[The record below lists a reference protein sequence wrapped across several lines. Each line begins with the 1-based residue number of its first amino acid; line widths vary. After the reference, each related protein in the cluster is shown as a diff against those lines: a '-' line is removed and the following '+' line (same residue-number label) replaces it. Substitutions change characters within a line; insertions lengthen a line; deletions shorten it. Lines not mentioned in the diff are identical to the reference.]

1 MPALSI
7 APALSVLA
15 AFGRVPAA
23 RPLRTWLRTTGYK
36 LRPPRPLPY
45 VTAAGGRT
53 VPTTG
58 DAHLATLL
66 HEPRPGDR
74 PTIVLGGFVPDAPEQ
89 VFLLRGDLLRHGS
102 VHYFNYPKSGF
113 DLDRLCAQLDDLVHD
128 IAHRTGTP
136 PVMLAVSFGA
146 GLAIEW
152 LRRARAA
159 GRSSP
164 LAGLV
169 LISPVTCVDDLIA
182 PGSAKPTTL
191 LGRAIQPFL
200 SDEDGFNPAH
210 IEKARS
216 IFVRMFEAGAQNKTA
231 LAALMTRAELLR
243 LRDAVIGTINGI
255 DQAGATARIRALR
268 LLPAPTETLSGDH
281 LPLCEAPVL
290 ILYAEKES
298 AVLQAAAPG
307 RFVLTNA
314 HRALFPDSRV
324 LTVTNAKGDPVQHA
338 SLIFHYFDFRAP
350 IMAFYAR
357 LKGRK
362 LLQVA

>member
-15 AFGRVPAA
+15 AFGRVPAT

-45 VTAAGGRT
+45 VTAGRAASAD
-53 VPTTG
+53 G

-113 DLDRLCAQLDDLVHD
+113 DIDRLCAQLDELVHD
-128 IAHRTGTP
+128 LALRAGTP
-136 PVMLAVSFGA
+136 PVVLAVSFGA

-159 GRSSP
+159 GRTAP
-164 LAGLV
+164 VAGLV
-169 LISPVTCVDDLIA
+169 LVSPVTCADDLVA

-200 SDEDGFNPAH
+200 ADEGDGFNPAH

-216 IFVRMFEAGAQNKTA
+216 IFVRMFEAGAQNKAA
-231 LAALMTRAELLR
+231 LATLMTRAELLR

-255 DQAGATARIRALR
+255 DQTGAAARIRALR
-268 LLPAPTETLSGDH
+268 HLPAPTAALAGDH

-290 ILYAEKES
+290 ILYAEKEN

-324 LTVTNAKGDPVQHA
+324 LTVTNARGDPVQHA

>member
-15 AFGRVPAA
+15 VLGRVPAS

-45 VTAAGGRT
+45 VTGGTRAVATAG
-53 VPTTG
+53 V
-58 DAHLATLL
+58 HEATLL
-66 HEPRPGDR
+66 HEARSGDR

-113 DLDRLCAQLDDLVHD
+113 DLDRLCVQLDELVQDL
-128 IAHRTGTP
+128 AARAGTP
-136 PVMLAVSFGA
+136 PVILAVSFGA

-152 LRRARAA
+152 LRRIRAA
-159 GRSSP
+159 GRSAP
-164 LAGLV
+164 IAGLV
-169 LISPVTCVDDLIA
+169 LISPVTCVADLIA

-191 LGRAIQPFL
+191 LGRAILPYL
-200 SDEDGFNPAH
+200 ADEGEFRPEH
-210 IEKARS
+210 IERSRS
-216 IFVRMFEAGAQNKTA
+216 IFVRMFEAGAQNKSA

-243 LRDAVIGTINGI
+243 LRDKVIATINGI
-255 DQAGATARIRALR
+255 DRQGASARIRALCQ
-268 LLPAPTETLSGDH
+268 LPVPTEALAGDR
-281 LPLCEAPVL
+281 LPLCEAPTL
-290 ILYAEKES
+290 ILYAEKEN

-307 RFVLTNA
+307 RFLLTNA
-314 HRALFPDSRV
+314 HRTLFPDSNV
-324 LTVTNAKGDPVQHA
+324 FTVSNSKGDPVQHA

-350 IMAFYAR
+350 IVSFYAR

>member
-15 AFGRVPAA
+15 AFGRVPAT
-23 RPLRTWLRTTGYK
+23 RPLRTWLRTTGYR

-45 VTAAGGRT
+45 STGGGRA
-53 VPTTG
+53 VDPTG
-58 DAHLATLL
+58 AHDATLL
-66 HEPRPGDR
+66 HEARPGGR

-113 DLDRLCAQLDDLVHD
+113 DLDRLRAQLDELVLDL
-128 IAHRTGTP
+128 AQRAGTP
-136 PVMLAVSFGA
+136 PVILAVSFGA

-152 LRRARAA
+152 LRRLRAE
-159 GRSSP
+159 GRTAP
-164 LAGLV
+164 IAGLV

-191 LGRAIQPFL
+191 LGRAILPYL
-200 SDEDGFNPAH
+200 SGDDGFSPAH
-210 IEKARS
+210 IEKSRS
-216 IFVRMFEAGAQNKTA
+216 IFIRMFEAGAQNKTA
-231 LAALMTRAELLR
+231 LASLMTRAELLR
-243 LRDAVIGTINGI
+243 LRDAVIATINGI
-255 DQAGATARIRALR
+255 DRRGAAARIRALR
-268 LLPAPTETLSGDH
+268 QLPAPTAALSDDH
-281 LPLCEAPVL
+281 LPLCEAPTL

-314 HRALFPDSRV
+314 HRALFPDSSV
-324 LTVTNAKGDPVQHA
+324 LTVSNPRGDPVQHA

-350 IMAFYAR
+350 IVSFYAR